1 MDNSVFSTIK
11 RPTKKEMYAEDI
23 KNKRK
28 CPLCYR
34 DTTPENYINL
44 NPNHKGKPTK
54 NCDKCRAPSAKNVKK
69 KRESGD
75 YKQKY
80 YYKSAQKKLDIVL
93 EIMSL
98 IDEDI
103 VKKAVEAYKDN
114 ARDGFLDGFEL
125 PHKKPSSPP
134 PAHEVSE
141 KERCDDCTII

>member
-1 MDNSVFSTIK
+1 MDNSVFSPIK
-11 RPTKKEMYAEDI
+11 RLTKRERYAEDI

-28 CPLCYR
+28 CPRCYR

-44 NPNHKGKPTK
+44 NPNHKGKTTK
-54 NCDKCRAPSAKNVKK
+54 YCDKCRGPSAKNVKE
-69 KRESGD
+69 KRASGE
-75 YKQKY
+75 YKQQY
-80 YYKSAQKKLDIVL
+80 YYKSAQKRLEIVL

-103 VKKAVEAYKDN
+103 VKKAVEAYKDSV
-114 ARDGFLDGFEL
+114 RDGFLEGFEL

-134 PAHEVSE
+134 PE